1 MKGGGEAEV
10 MGGCCLGR
18 TPGTE
23 TEAPGPGV
31 RLIPAMADMTELG
44 HQVSGAARIKPAI
57 KQKLDLY
64 STSIFMYACLARADR
79 CNYEF

>member
-31 RLIPAMADMTELG
+31 RLIPAMADMTELVTRCLG
-44 HQVSGAARIKPAI
+44 PPASSL
-57 KQKLDLY
+57 Q
-64 STSIFMYACLARADR
+64 
-79 CNYEF
+79 

>member
-23 TEAPGPGV
+23 TEFPGPGV
-31 RLIPAMADMTELG
+31 RLIPAMADITRLR
-44 HQVSGAARIKPAI
+44 HQVSGAARIKPDI
-57 KQKLDLY
+57 KH
-64 STSIFMYACLARADR
+64 R
-79 CNYEF
+79 N